1 VDPAQVSQPRKRSRD
16 LVSPTTEILE
26 DETARR
32 VAVDPRLRLEE
43 GEEIIEVDEETRAAV
58 RMSFFGAATP
68 ETGSDV
74 GSGLKELS
82 PNVMLCWKG
91 FGLSGSRK
99 KRRPSY
105 WDGDLEE
112 VVRSPAARHVV
123 SSPIKKDD
131 VRSFQADVEFHED
144 YADNENHIQ
153 ATDSELEDVSR
164 LAEGPTILQEA
175 IGMEIQDMCDD
186 NQYH

>member
-1 VDPAQVSQPRKRSRD
+1 
-16 LVSPTTEILE
+16 
-26 DETARR
+26 
-32 VAVDPRLRLEE
+32 
-43 GEEIIEVDEETRAAV
+43 
-58 RMSFFGAATP
+58 
-68 ETGSDV
+68 
-74 GSGLKELS
+74 
-82 PNVMLCWKG
+82 MLCRKG
-91 FGLSGSRK
+91 IGRSGSRK

-131 VRSFQADVEFHED
+131 VRSLQADVEFHED

-175 IGMEIQDMCDD
+175 IGMENQDMCDD